1 MGTSQM
7 LNNAL
12 MQHGPLPLH
21 LTGQC
26 RVIATYSLASFLLNE
41 LKCADFSEVLTTP
54 PHYMIEIVLSW

>member
-1 MGTSQM
+1 MEEILNNTYSLWGSMGTSQM

-41 LKCADFSEVLTTP
+41 LKCADFF
-54 PHYMIEIVLSW
+54 

>member
-41 LKCADFSEVLTTP
+41 LKCADFF
-54 PHYMIEIVLSW
+54 